1 MATERKASPISPI
14 GMTSDE
20 AAARRY
26 RRSAEY
32 REQHDQLEPY
42 RAIARVVIHE
52 RGARGWTQQRL
63 ADELG
68 TTNTAVSRIESG
80 RHAVSLDTLQRL
92 SDVLGVAFTIGPTTL
107 PTARATSRPHRSVDD
122 PAVRAKITGVV
133 ERRAGP

>member
-26 RRSAEY
+26 RRSAAY
-32 REQHDQLEPY
+32 REQHDQLAPY

-92 SDVLGVAFTIGPTTL
+92 SDVLGIAFTIGPTTL
-107 PTARATSRPHRSVDD
+107 PTARAT
-122 PAVRAKITGVV
+122 
-133 ERRAGP
+133 